1 MLALSGVWE
10 GDLAAENLSV
20 ESREVVGRFWV
31 KQMEK
36 LQLIN
41 MEVANRLHH
50 GQLGHHL
57 CKFLLRGTTFMKTVL
72 QRNIDLLL
80 KFLHLLSIC

>member
-1 MLALSGVWE
+1 MLALGGVWE
-10 GDLAAENLSV
+10 GDLAEENLSV

-50 GQLGHHL
+50 GQLRHHL
-57 CKFLLRGTTFMKTVL
+57 LR
-72 QRNIDLLL
+72 Q
-80 KFLHLLSIC
+80 

>member
-10 GDLAAENLSV
+10 GDFAAENLSV
-20 ESREVVGRFWV
+20 ESREVIGRFWV
-31 KQMEK
+31 KETEK

-41 MEVANRLHH
+41 MEVANRFHH

-57 CKFLLRGTTFMKTVL
+57 
-72 QRNIDLLL
+72 
-80 KFLHLLSIC
+80 